1 MIISFISKLKE
12 LSDKIKDDDV
22 MPWASMLTLYLLL
35 SLFPMIILITE
46 LLSRSSLFTP
56 DVVAWLI
63 DILPPS
69 VFGAIEAIAVDIV
82 AKHNDAIIPVTIV
95 MTLWSMSRGMLAIIK
110 SLNKAY
116 QISETR
122 NYFHLR
128 FLALFYTIGMI
139 IIVALTLL
147 LIVFGQWLLTLSQQW
162 IVIPSSLNGL
172 ILIFRYGLTIFY
184 TMIFFIALYNLSPT
198 TPIGVWK
205 VLPGS
210 LFTSIGLL
218 ALSMLFSIYIKYFSR
233 LSYLYGSLTG
243 FVILILWIYLVSTTI
258 MVGGEINIVF
268 SSKHFK
274 GTK

>member
-274 GTK
+274 GSK